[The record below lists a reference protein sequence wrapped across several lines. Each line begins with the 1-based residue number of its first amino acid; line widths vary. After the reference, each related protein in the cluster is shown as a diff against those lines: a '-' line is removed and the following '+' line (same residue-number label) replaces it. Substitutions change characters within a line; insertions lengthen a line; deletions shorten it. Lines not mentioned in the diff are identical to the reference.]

1 MSVFGLAE
9 RGRITV
15 REDLDDSLA
24 DTAIFFA
31 YDSNYQTPF
40 KVMLLSMAQTGA
52 MTRNPII
59 ICSDDPAV
67 FEDPIVKLVVDRP
80 VLLEG
85 NLRKSLYH
93 LAEHSVHRPERAK
106 WNKGTF
112 LKWAAFDDYGF
123 EYILFLD
130 VDMLILKSLGGL
142 ATYRSG
148 ADLLTCP
155 QFKPS
160 LYRRKGGGKLPAN
173 TIARNLGWMISG
185 DFDKV
190 HHRRMNS
197 GMMLLSR
204 RTANPDFREEII
216 AFAANRTELHE
227 QAHLTAFFAEN
238 PCWKVRLVP
247 STYNFQERYLGE
259 VDPCR
264 GLDVLSQIA
273 ILHYA
278 GTKPWQS
285 KLNPSARL
293 STLLWWNMME
303 AADKAGLLASPPASP
318 EESGS

>member
-1 MSVFGLAE
+1 MSVFRLAE
-9 RGRITV
+9 RGHLSV
-15 REDLDDSLA
+15 REDLEDSLA

-31 YDSNYQTPF
+31 FDSSYLTPF

-52 MTRNPII
+52 LTRNPII

-67 FEDPIVKLVVDRP
+67 FEDPIVELVVDRP
-80 VLLEG
+80 VLLKG
-85 NLRKSLYH
+85 HLRESLYH

-112 LKWAAFDDYGF
+112 LKWAAFDNFGF
-123 EYILFLD
+123 DYILFLD
-130 VDMLILKSLGGL
+130 VDMLILKPLAEL

-148 ADLLTCP
+148 ADLLACP

-160 LYRRKGGGKLPAN
+160 LYRQKGAGKLPLS
-173 TIARNLGWMISG
+173 TIERNLHWMISG
-185 DFDKV
+185 DFDRV

-197 GMMLLSR
+197 GMMLLTR
-204 RTANPDFREEII
+204 TTANPDFRDEII
-216 AFAANRTELHE
+216 AFAANRKELHE

-238 PCWKVRLVP
+238 PSWKVRMVP
-247 STYNFQERYLGE
+247 SIYNFQERYLGE
-259 VDPCR
+259 VDSCR

-285 KLNPSARL
+285 KLTPSSRL
-293 STLLWWNMME
+293 STLLWWNMLQ
-303 AADKAGLLASPPASP
+303 AADKAGLLASLPASQ
-318 EESGS
+318 EESGT